1 LLSYKTIWVS
11 LFSLYK
17 LIFGMIYKLKKIIP
31 FFIGQFTNPAKNPV
45 PIYSNN
51 NSTGLRIHIGPGL
64 INLQGWINIDARELP
79 HIHLVTDNLKLNE
92 FKEDSIS
99 EIYLCHVLEH
109 LSFKE
114 SIALLKTF
122 FSKLK
127 QGGVLR
133 ISVPNFKA
141 LVDVYLANGE
151 NLNQIKS
158 ALMGGQDYNYNYH
171 KSIYDEKSL
180 TNLLEQNSFT
190 KILKWETKEDF
201 GISLGDWSDGKF
213 ETKNGFIPISLNLK
227 AIKQ

>member
-1 LLSYKTIWVS
+1 
-11 LFSLYK
+11 
-17 LIFGMIYKLKKIIP
+17 MISKLKKTIP
-31 FFIGQFTNPAKNPV
+31 LFINQVINPSKNPV

-51 NSTGLRIHIGPGL
+51 NSSGLKIHIGSGS
-64 INLQGWINIDARELP
+64 INLQGWINIDARKLP
-79 HIHLVTDNLKLNE
+79 HIHLVTDNLKLEE
-92 FKEDSIS
+92 FKDDSIS
-99 EIYLCHVLEH
+99 EIYLCHVMEH

-114 SIALLKTF
+114 SKALLKIF
-122 FSKLK
+122 FLKLK
-127 QGGVLR
+127 SGGILR
-133 ISVPNFKA
+133 ISVPDFKA

-201 GISLGDWSDGKF
+201 GISLGDWSDGTF